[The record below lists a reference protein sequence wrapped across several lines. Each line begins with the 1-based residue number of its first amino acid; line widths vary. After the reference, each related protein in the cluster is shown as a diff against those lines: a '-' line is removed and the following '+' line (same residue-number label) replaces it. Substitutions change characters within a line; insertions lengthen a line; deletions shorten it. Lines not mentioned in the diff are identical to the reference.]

1 MAAHRGS
8 DEGALLLTAN
18 KILTD
23 LQAMGTCC
31 LVPSVAPWQLT
42 LECSGVAFPFL
53 QEQVCD
59 IFDSDKGKIDIKEFL

>member
-1 MAAHRGS
+1 MAVHRKP
-8 DEGALLLTAN
+8 DEGALLLAAN

-42 LECSGVAFPFL
+42 LECSGVADSFL
-53 QEQVCD
+53 REQVCD
-59 IFDSDKGKIDIKEFL
+59 IFDSDKGKIEIKECL